1 MMDVVNDELVIEKK
15 GIYSVEKFIIARRL
29 MYWQVYLHKTGLAAE
44 SMLVKVLQRAKE
56 LALQNVKLPATKT
69 MQYFLYNQIT
79 AENFTDETLEMFSKL
94 DDYDVLSAIKEWTLH
109 SDTILS
115 ELSKMIINRNLFKVK
130 LQDTPFSIDEV
141 KEQEEKLLKKLDI
154 KASQVS
160 YFVFEDKVSN
170 QAYTTKNPIK
180 ILLNENKAIDIV
192 SASDQLNLQALT
204 KPVEKYYLCYPKK
217 M

>member
-1 MMDVVNDELVIEKK
+1 
-15 GIYSVEKFIIARRL
+15 
-29 MYWQVYLHKTGLAAE
+29 
-44 SMLVKVLQRAKE
+44 
-56 LALQNVKLPATKT
+56 
-69 MQYFLYNQIT
+69 
-79 AENFTDETLEMFSKL
+79 
-94 DDYDVLSAIKEWTLH
+94 
-109 SDTILS
+109 
-115 ELSKMIINRNLFKVK
+115 MIINRNLFKVK

-141 KEQEEKLLKKLDI
+141 KEQEEKLLKNLDI